1 MLNNNNNTNPITTI
15 NTPQHTNQPIS
26 FLSPSPSPS
35 PSSPPQPSSSLLSS
49 DPSLKH
55 FELLYSPRTEYSSTL
70 ETEEALYN
78 DLSLNFDPITIKI
91 IKKHFKEHLGS
102 LNKVEFI
109 SILKNH
115 LLSWHQELPHREL
128 FLIKYL
134 SRLFNEIDLND
145 NGTLEWTEFTNYI
158 IHNSNTHQKNKNN
171 PAYRLRF
178 YYAIKPTID
187 AYYDNNKETIGHA
200 FYIEKHNLLG
210 IVQEGKSVIH
220 FYNGSSFKKLKTFI
234 DLKEIQKE
242 IDELEMR
249 EYDARSEENLRKER
263 LEYIKKMELKK
274 QDTKHKVNYGLGL
287 KGSRLY
293 NKPWQLQT
301 TTSSTDM
308 LHTTTITTNNAN
320 VRNSIST
327 RSIFSKTYLKLLPK
341 KKAKVRDDE
350 PTPEKVKRQIEKI
363 NNIKYNIHI
372 NKQLTVISTCFINE
386 YDVLLVSANNKK
398 ICAWQYV
405 NDDFKNVNTS
415 NTDDIRIEK
424 NYFKCAIMSST
435 HQQCTIIWNAVQR
448 QLYTGQHDGKILKWN
463 LTTSTPLEAEELCY
477 DTAKSKKQSE
487 IDTKNKFIPNKDE
500 HLRLTKEDMK
510 YKQIEKIP
518 GRENIKI
525 IPEKRNAISCLC
537 LLGKLQLLAA
547 SYLNGHIILWDP
559 LLKEYRK
566 YYFDQSTAVYFM
578 VYDPVKN
585 ILITGG
591 FEHDIYIYDPYI
603 DNAAVY
609 KLKGHNWS
617 ISGIAVN
624 VKDSEIISVDCLG
637 VIKVWDSSTFMNFQT
652 INTNETADNSGNT
665 TQHNNVHGYHHAS
678 LPNDNIHK
686 QKLNSHINMLY
697 VSKLKQLLIY
707 GSKLLLYKTDKSI
720 NPNLADDQII
730 LACYYEK
737 ITKSIVSFCLRNIK
751 IWNIFTGKIKTI
763 YEDPMNNEVTAL
775 AVDKNMRRVFLG
787 DNAGKIKNFNMK
799 NGNVLK
805 ELEAHNSEIR
815 FICHSLT
822 LNIVV
827 SCSRDNVIKIHDDK
841 EVNESDVKKEIT
853 IHNGQVKA
861 VVLCEKF
868 ARIVIGLSSGL
879 IRFYD
884 IEHLRYDSDLR
895 SDVDKKENYDEIT
908 SLACVDGYEIIF
920 ATHLSGRCEF
930 IVGPPSSM
938 KYYEIV
944 SFINDDNS
952 SNSNKQCSN
961 TYIKGIPITFS
972 EFDYTHKLMF
982 IGDQLGY
989 IKCYDLSELYTMIAY
1004 GKEHSR
1010 NDNDIIITL
1019 EVIQAFP
1026 KMNIPLLWNIHAHNE
1041 SIKHLHYVNITPN
1054 ILISTSNDLKVRIF
1068 NASTGKLQD
1077 ELKQISCKYKPV
1089 PIGIKYH
1096 VSDPFKSKHEQE
1108 YKEYTLM
1115 RSDVSGSINSL
1126 CYDDI
1131 DNNNQISDY
1140 SKKVTEYNAREKLYE
1155 HVKGTKLKDNR
1166 SNNWELDIDINKV
1179 KLQEQEELNTLC
1191 ELVKA
1196 KEGLIKQTEMFMQK
1210 ESIYS
1215 EAYRPQF
1222 VSEMD
1227 DEHLQEFSSMLS
1239 QKLRQ
1244 VKLAISKA
1252 NLSQNKYMEFEKEK
1266 KRKEKIIKQYN
1277 TSFRQ
1282 KCSSQPSHKKRS
1294 ALYKQ
1299 QQQQQQHE
1307 TEYTSMNKQQYTQ
1320 MLKQNSIPFYNSKN
1334 NNTSLTTC
1342 SFSLSKLPKIDAS
1355 TINQTLS
1362 VNNIHQQQ
1370 HNSINNY
1377 TSSSKGNTFTL
1388 SLRKQRIQKYLQFIN
1403 EPLEIHP
1410 KQSQYAYN
1418 KRKKTRPEDMFIKN
1432 STECNNGYNEV
1443 IKACEVLGKKIKNKS
1458 KLTNT
1463 ISNNTSSKIYLN
1475 ILSTSQEYDDA
1486 DADNSF

>member
-1 MLNNNNNTNPITTI
+1 MFNSNN
-15 NTPQHTNQPIS
+15 NTPQHNNQ
-26 FLSPSPSPS
+26 SPSLLPPPS
-35 PSSPPQPSSSLLSS
+35 QTTSSSLLST

-55 FELLYSPRTEYSSTL
+55 FELLYSPRTEYSHSL
-70 ETEEALYN
+70 ETEEKLYN
-78 DLSLNFDPITIKI
+78 DLALNFDPITIKI
-91 IKKHFKEHLGS
+91 IKKHFKERLGS

-145 NGTLEWTEFTNYI
+145 NGSLEWTEFTNYI
-158 IHNSNTHQKNKNN
+158 IHNSNAQQKNKNN

-178 YYAIKPTID
+178 YYPIKPTLD
-187 AYYDNNKETIGHA
+187 TYYDNKEIIGCA

-242 IDELEMR
+242 IDELEMK
-249 EYDARSEENLRKER
+249 EYDIRSEESLRKER
-263 LEYIKKMELKK
+263 IENIKKMELKRK
-274 QDTKHKVNYGLGL
+274 DNKHKVNYGLGL
-287 KGSRLY
+287 KGYRLY

-301 TTSSTDM
+301 STTSTTMTNDDM
-308 LHTTTITTNNAN
+308 LHTITTNAH
-320 VRNSIST
+320 ST

-341 KKAKVRDDE
+341 KKRKIRDDE

-386 YDVLLVSANNKK
+386 YDVLLISANNKT

-415 NTDDIRIEK
+415 NNDDIRIEK
-424 NYFKCAIMSST
+424 NYFKCAIMSSAY
-435 HQQCTIIWNAVQR
+435 QQCPLIWNPVQK
-448 QLYTGQHDGKILKWN
+448 QLYTGQQDGKILKWN
-463 LTTSTPLEAEELCY
+463 LMTSSPLEGEELCY
-477 DTAKSKKQSE
+477 DKAKDKKQNE
-487 IDTKNKFIPNKDE
+487 IETKNKFILNKDE
-500 HLRLTKEDMK
+500 HLILTKQDTK

-525 IPEKRNAISCLC
+525 IPEKRNSISCLC

-559 LLKEYRK
+559 LLKDFRK
-566 YYFDQSTAVYFM
+566 YYFDQNTAVYFM
-578 VYDPVKN
+578 VYDPIKN

-603 DNAAVY
+603 DNTAVY

-637 VIKVWDSSTFMNFQT
+637 LIKVWDSSTFINFQT
-652 INTNETADNSGNT
+652 ININETGDGNSNSSSNKCNG
-665 TQHNNVHGYHHAS
+665 HANAQ
-678 LPNDNIHK
+678 LNETFYK
-686 QKLNSHINMLY
+686 QKLNSNINMLY
-697 VSKLKQLLIY
+697 VAKLKQVLIY
-707 GSKLLLYKTDKSI
+707 GNKLFLYKTDKSI

-730 LACYYEK
+730 LACYYEN

-751 IWNIFTGKIKTI
+751 IWNVFTGKIKTI

-775 AVDKNMRRVFLG
+775 VVDKNMRRAFLG
-787 DNAGKIKNFNMK
+787 DNTGKIKNFNMK

-805 ELEAHNSEIR
+805 ELESHNSEIR
-815 FICHSLT
+815 FLCHSLQ

-841 EVNESDVKKEIT
+841 EINESDVKKEIV
-853 IHNGQVKA
+853 IHNGQVKSI
-861 VVLCEKF
+861 VLCEKF

-908 SLACVDGYEIIF
+908 SLACVDGFEIIF
-920 ATHLSGRCEF
+920 ATHLSGKCEF

-938 KYYEIV
+938 KFYEIV
-944 SFINDDNS
+944 SFTNEDNNNDN
-952 SNSNKQCSN
+952 NNNKAAQCERKQ
-961 TYIKGIPITFS
+961 TIKGTPITFS

-989 IKCYDLSELYTMIAY
+989 IKCYDLNELYSMITY

-1010 NDNDIIITL
+1010 NENDVIITL
-1019 EVIQAFP
+1019 EVIQSFP
-1026 KMNIPLLWNIHAHNE
+1026 KINIPLLWCIHAHNE
-1041 SIKHLHYVNITPN
+1041 SIKHLHYVNISPN

-1068 NASTGKLQD
+1068 EASTGTLQD

-1096 VSDPFKSKHEQE
+1096 VSDPFKSKYEQE
-1108 YKEYTLM
+1108 HKEYVIM
-1115 RSDVSGSINSL
+1115 RKDIGNVNSL

-1131 DNNNQISDY
+1131 ENNQISDY

-1155 HVKGTKLKDNR
+1155 QIKGTKLKDNR
-1166 SNNWELDIDINKV
+1166 SNNWELDIDINTV

-1191 ELVKA
+1191 ELVKS
-1196 KEGLIKQTEMFMQK
+1196 KEGLIKQTEMIMQK

-1215 EAYRPQF
+1215 ESYKPQF

-1227 DEHLQEFSSMLS
+1227 DQHLQEFSTMLS

-1266 KRKEKIIKQYN
+1266 KRKEKLIKQYN
-1277 TSFRQ
+1277 SSFRQ
-1282 KCSSQPSHKKRS
+1282 KCSSQPSQKKRS
-1294 ALYKQ
+1294 TIHKQ
-1299 QQQQQQHE
+1299 QQQNE
-1307 TEYTSMNKQQYTQ
+1307 TNYEETKQILCTKNSSNKEEEYTPINKRQYTP
-1320 MLKQNSIPFYNSKN
+1320 MLKQNSIPFFYNKN
-1334 NNTSLTTC
+1334 NTPLTSS

-1355 TINQTLS
+1355 IINQTLS
-1362 VNNIHQQQ
+1362 LNNIHKQ
-1370 HNSINNY
+1370 HNNN
-1377 TSSSKGNTFTL
+1377 TSSKRNTFAL
-1388 SLRKQRIQKYLQFIN
+1388 SLRKQRIQKYLQYIN
-1403 EPLEIHP
+1403 DPLEIQP
-1410 KQSQYAYN
+1410 KQSQYAYT
-1418 KRKKTRPEDMFIKN
+1418 KRTKTRPDDIFIKN
-1432 STECNNGYNEV
+1432 STDCNNGYNEV
-1443 IKACEVLGKKIKNKS
+1443 MKACEVLGKKIKSKS
-1458 KLTNT
+1458 KLTTNTNANT
-1463 ISNNTSSKIYLN
+1463 ITNNNSSKIYLN
-1475 ILSTSQEYDDA
+1475 ILSTSQEDIN
-1486 DADNSF
+1486 DNDSF